1 MTSRRP
7 KATTRTQRPGV
18 IRWPE
23 LRAIATRN
31 VAGLITGT
39 SMDGLDVALCRITP
53 APKLGFELVAFETVP
68 FPAGLRQALAAER
81 LHDLA
86 AIARLHSALGRFF
99 AEALASVLER
109 HPFELQLIGS
119 HGQTVYHEHGVT
131 SLQLGEPA
139 PMAERFGCPVVHDF
153 RANDIAAGGAGAPLV
168 PYVDWRLLAERG
180 EAILAVNIG
189 GIANFTAVPRGGGRV
204 DELIGMD
211 CGPGN
216 MVLDQLAE
224 RFSAGAQSADLDGR
238 LAARG
243 RVREDLLAA
252 LGAHPFF
259 AAPPPKSAG
268 REQFGAPFVEALLA
282 RARPRGE
289 QDWCDLM
296 ATVAELTAFGIH
308 ETCRR
313 HVAPRLAVDAVMVSG
328 GGARNPEV
336 MARLGARFA
345 PIPVRSSDAYGLPVD
360 AKEAIA
366 FALLAS
372 ERIDE
377 RPANVP
383 SVTGARR
390 QVLLGKITEC

>member
-1 MTSRRP
+1 MNPRP
-7 KATTRTQRPGV
+7 KRAVRAPPQRV
-18 IRWPE
+18 IRWTE
-23 LRAIATRN
+23 VRAMAMRN
-31 VAGLITGT
+31 VAGLMSGT
-39 SMDGLDVALCRITP
+39 SMDGLDVALCRITS

-68 FPAGLRQALAAER
+68 FPAGLRQAMAAER
-81 LHDLA
+81 LQGLA
-86 AIARLHSALGRFF
+86 AIARLDGTLGRFF
-99 AEALASVLER
+99 AEALASVLDR
-109 HPFELQLIGS
+109 HAFELQLIGS
-119 HGQTVYHEHGVT
+119 HGQTVYHEHAVT
-131 SLQLGEPA
+131 SLQLGQPA
-139 PMAERFGCPVVHDF
+139 PLAERFGCPVVHDF

-168 PYVDWRLLAERG
+168 PYVDWRVLAERG

-189 GIANFTAVPRGGGRV
+189 GIANFTALPRGGGRV

-224 RFSAGAQSADLDGR
+224 RFSAGAQSADVDGR

-243 RVREDLLAA
+243 RVREDLLAV
-252 LGAHPFF
+252 LSGHPFF
-259 AAPPPKSAG
+259 ALAPPKSAG
-268 REQFGAPFVEALLA
+268 REQFGPPFVDALLA
-282 RARPRGE
+282 EAKPRGE

-296 ATVAELTAFGIH
+296 ATAAELTAFGIH
-308 ETCRR
+308 EAYRR
-313 HVAPRLAVDAVMVSG
+313 YVASRLRVDAVMVSG

-336 MARLGARFA
+336 MARLGARFD
-345 PIPVRSSDAYGLPVD
+345 PIPVGRSDAYGLPVD

-372 ERIDE
+372 ERLDE